1 MSDTKETPQRFYT
14 TAPVDYDW
22 GWTTEIITNV
32 AVTDRGKVMRLV
44 EIEDAYHANCQT
56 GRYSSGLHA
65 AWTQE
70 QYDDQVR
77 RGWITP
83 TPDKAIYHFR
93 RDFDMRPA
101 IDDDSKHEPMLAI
114 IHGSK
119 TGGYTFE
126 SSGGMH
132 YRLIVTGPKEE
143 AERKFADLSAKITGI
158 LA

>member
-1 MSDTKETPQRFYT
+1 MTKETPQRFYT

-32 AVTDRGKVMRLV
+32 AVTDRGKPVRLV
-44 EIEDAYHANCQT
+44 EIEDDYHARMQT
-56 GRYSSGLHA
+56 GRYSSGLHG

-70 QYDDQVR
+70 QYDREVQS
-77 RGWITP
+77 GWMTP
-83 TPDKAIYHFR
+83 TPDKSVYHFR

-101 IDDDSKHEPMLAI
+101 IDDDSKHQPMLEI

-119 TGGYTFE
+119 EGGYTFE
-126 SSGGMH
+126 SSSGMH
-132 YRLIVTGPKEE
+132 YRLIVAGPKEE
-143 AERKFADLSAKITGI
+143 AERKFADLSSRIEKI